1 MSFSLNWCKSEL
13 LEIMKTIVATTI
25 LLVFLLFNS
34 CTNQDLDK
42 QVPIN
47 MDDIGLFFNIKK
59 QESYFMI
66 FFDNDDP
73 VFRTLYSIAIDSSD
87 LNVGKTFKVGNMQYL
102 ILWNPGGI
110 HLSLFFKEKNKL
122 LNYIYP
128 LSRYSDSIFIKK
140 VNNNLSIII
149 QFSTSFDYN
158 SNNDRND
165 ILIYFL
171 GSKGIYPNC
180 LRFKDTANFLGVS
193 ESRDSFY
200 VQTHYKY
207 IKIAKNPMNRKQ
219 TVDYLIFQIEGDL
232 IEFDNFI
239 VDQH

>member
-1 MSFSLNWCKSEL
+1 
-13 LEIMKTIVATTI
+13 MKTIVATTF

-34 CTNQDLDK
+34 CTNHDLDK
-42 QVPIN
+42 QVPIS
-47 MDDIGLFFNIKK
+47 MDDIGLFFNLKK
-59 QESYFMI
+59 QESYFLK
-66 FFDNDDP
+66 FFDNDDLD
-73 VFRTLYSIAIDSSD
+73 FQTYSIAIDSSD
-87 LNVGKTFKVGNMQYL
+87 LNVGQTFKVGNMQYL

-128 LSRYSDSIFIKK
+128 LNRSSDSIFIKK

-158 SNNDRND
+158 SNNDRTD

-171 GSKGIYPNC
+171 GSKGIYPNG
-180 LRFKDTANFLGVS
+180 LRFNDTANFLGVS

-200 VQTHYKY
+200 VQTQYKY

-232 IEFDNFI
+232 IKFDNFI